1 MLTSSISFVN
11 FKKKIK
17 YTKVKKNLKLI
28 IDNKNQNQVI
38 KSLSKNYKYSFKKKK
53 LDKYRKFSNFRVI
66 GMGGSILG
74 TQSIYEFLKN
84 RIKKK
89 FLFIDNLQ
97 NYKKKEKKRFTNLI
111 VSKSGNTTE
120 TIVN

>member
-11 FKKKIK
+11 FKNKIK

-53 LDKYRKFSNFRVI
+53 IR
-66 GMGGSILG
+66 
-74 TQSIYEFLKN
+74 
-84 RIKKK
+84 
-89 FLFIDNLQ
+89 
-97 NYKKKEKKRFTNLI
+97 
-111 VSKSGNTTE
+111 
-120 TIVN
+120 

>member
-11 FKKKIK
+11 FKKKIN

-66 GMGGSILG
+66 NICRKASCRENCIWVN
-74 TQSIYEFLKN
+74 IDI
-84 RIKKK
+84 RIIRMR
-89 FLFIDNLQ
+89 LPCI
-97 NYKKKEKKRFTNLI
+97 I
-111 VSKSGNTTE
+111 IMVSQRY
-120 TIVN
+120 